1 MTTKLMQS
9 LNFTEDDLTYNRKGT
24 LSPRQNAHLT
34 RKRRA
39 FKLILLILGL
49 LLAGVGGGVFGVP
62 GVASLPEDASAAT
75 GMLVGAGVFVL
86 IGVPFIYLGVK
97 PMRPVKV
104 EVAKG
109 KARLAR
115 VQRSSRSKNSTSTYI
130 ASEIHVAGKIFSV
143 PDEAFPELEDGAVY
157 AVYYWDGLNNIFSL
171 ERI

>member
-9 LNFTEDDLTYNRKGT
+9 LNFTEDDLIYNRKGT

-62 GVASLPEDASAAT
+62 DVASLPEDASAAT

-86 IGVPFIYLGVK
+86 IGVPLIYLGVK

-104 EVAKG
+104 
-109 KARLAR
+109 
-115 VQRSSRSKNSTSTYI
+115 
-130 ASEIHVAGKIFSV
+130 
-143 PDEAFPELEDGAVY
+143 
-157 AVYYWDGLNNIFSL
+157 
-171 ERI
+171 